1 MRQWL
6 RKLTDGCISSGKEEV
21 ICKEFSEIQGL
32 VMWRIAGSGR
42 YLWFM
47 GNINDTLSDIVTPY
61 PRLKYR
67 KIGWSLKKEGN
78 EYK

>member
-1 MRQWL
+1 M
-6 RKLTDGCISSGKEEV
+6 DGCISSGKEEV

-32 VMWRIAGSGR
+32 VMCRIVGKGR

-47 GNINDTLSDIVTPY
+47 GNINDTVSDIVTPY

-67 KIGWSLKKEGN
+67 KICLSLKKEGN